1 MRLVFKTV
9 FFHILSIFFFTI
21 LYIYTNDHFYIIFIE
36 QQNGKLTKNISIVDF
51 ILFATTIQ
59 AGVGV
64 TQVYPVTDMSKILV
78 TIQQIVMLFTNVFAL
93 YLFTL

>member
-9 FFHILSIFFFTI
+9 FFHILSIIFFTI
-21 LYIYTNDHFYIIFIE
+21 LYIYTNEHFYIIFKDQKNE
-36 QQNGKLTKNISIVDF
+36 TLTKNINIVDF

-64 TQVYPVTDMSKILV
+64 TQVYPVTNMSKILV
-78 TIQQIVMLFTNVFAL
+78 TIQQLVMLFTNVFAL
-93 YLFTL
+93 YIFTL